1 MSTKLMSK
9 SMAVIL
15 AVLITAVFAMSSQ
28 QAFGKDD
35 PNAKSPKVEKE
46 QPKRG
51 PGDMREGI
59 DKRMEHLTKE
69 LNLTKEQQE
78 KIRPII
84 ENEMKEMRTVREDS
98 SLTPE
103 QKREKTKAIHQTTKE
118 AINKILTPEQQKKYA
133 EMQENARQKMA
144 ERRSEGRENRQHGP
158 KDSNSK

>member
-1 MSTKLMSK
+1 MATKLMSK

-35 PNAKSPKVEKE
+35 PNAKAKVEKG
-46 QPKRG
+46 QPKG
-51 PGDMREGI
+51 PGDMRESI
-59 DKRMEHLTKE
+59 NTRMENLSKE

-84 ENEMKEMRTVREDS
+84 ENEMKEMRIVREDS

-103 QKREKTKAIHQTTKE
+103 QKREKTKAIRQTTNE
-118 AINKILTPEQQKKYA
+118 AINKILKPEQQKKYA

-144 ERRSEGRENRQHGP
+144 ERRAERDKNRQHGTE
-158 KDSNSK
+158 DSNSK

>member
-15 AVLITAVFAMSSQ
+15 AVLITAVFAISSQ

-46 QPKRG
+46 QPKG
-51 PGDMREGI
+51 HGDMQEGI
-59 DKRMEHLTKE
+59 NKRMEHLTKE

-78 KIRPII
+78 KIKPIL
-84 ENEMKEMRTVREDS
+84 ENEMKEMRTIREDS

-103 QKREKTKAIHQTTKE
+103 QKHEKTKAIRQTTKE

-133 EMQENARQKMA
+133 EMQENAREKMG
-144 ERRSEGRENRQHGP
+144 ERRGEGNKNHKHGP
-158 KDSNSK
+158 EDSNSK

>member
-1 MSTKLMSK
+1 
-9 SMAVIL
+9 MAVVL

-28 QAFGKDD
+28 QAFGKND
-35 PNAKSPKVEKE
+35 PNAKSPKVEKG
-46 QPKRG
+46 QPKGG
-51 PGDMREGI
+51 PSQMSERI
-59 DKRMEHLTKE
+59 NKRMENLTKE

-103 QKREKTKAIHQTTKE
+103 QRREKTKTIQQTTRE
-118 AINKILTPEQQKKYA
+118 SINKILTPEQQKKYA
-133 EMQENARQKMA
+133 EMQENARQKMT
-144 ERRSEGRENRQHGP
+144 ERRGESRENRQHGP

>member
-9 SMAVIL
+9 SIAVIL

-35 PNAKSPKVEKE
+35 PNAKSPKVEKS
-46 QPKRG
+46 QPKGG
-51 PGDMREGI
+51 PGQSRERT
-59 DKRMEHLTKE
+59 KERMDNLSKE

-84 ENEMKEMRTVREDS
+84 EKEMKDIRTVRQDT

-103 QKREKTKAIHQTTKE
+103 QKMEKVKAIHQATQAE
-118 AINKILTPEQQKKYA
+118 LNKILTPEQQKKYA
-133 EMQENARQKMA
+133 EMEEHREKMA
-144 ERRSEGRENRQHGP
+144 EHRGEGRENRQHGP